1 MKEVIKVGGNPF
13 GCHRVIEP
21 VGVLPQ
27 PAEKVDNNFSTL
39 WDNELLVDVD
49 YLNIDSASFTQ
60 IKAEQGDD
68 DGAICDR
75 ILEIVSKRGKMHNPV
90 TGSGGMFIG
99 KVAVVGEKLRDKCD
113 LEVGDK
119 IVSLVS
125 LSLTPLK
132 IERILQLNKK
142 TDQVKIEGQAVL
154 FENSLHAHMPEDIP
168 ETLALAVLDVCGAPA
183 QTARLVQV
191 GQTVVIVGAGGK
203 SGLLCCWEARKR
215 AGVNGRVIGIEYS
228 TEGLEALRSLKLCD
242 EVIQIDARDG
252 LACYEAIAKMTDG
265 QLADVVINCV
275 NIDDTEL
282 PSIMMCRERGKV
294 YFFSMATSFTKA
306 ALGAEGIGKDVDML
320 VGNGY
325 ARGHAEYALDII
337 RVSADIRAFY
347 EAHYV

>member
-1 MKEVIKVGGNPF
+1 
-13 GCHRVIEP
+13 
-21 VGVLPQ
+21 
-27 PAEKVDNNFSTL
+27 
-39 WDNELLVDVD
+39 
-49 YLNIDSASFTQ
+49 
-60 IKAEQGDD
+60 
-68 DGAICDR
+68 
-75 ILEIVSKRGKMHNPV
+75 
-90 TGSGGMFIG
+90 
-99 KVAVVGEKLRDKCD
+99 
-113 LEVGDK
+113 
-119 IVSLVS
+119 
-125 LSLTPLK
+125 
-132 IERILQLNKK
+132 
-142 TDQVKIEGQAVL
+142 
-154 FENSLHAHMPEDIP
+154 
-168 ETLALAVLDVCGAPA
+168 VLDVCGAPA

-228 TEGLEALRSLKLCD
+228 KEGLQALRSLKLCD
-242 EVIQIDARDG
+242 EVIQLDARDG
-252 LACYEAIAKMTDG
+252 LVCYETIAKMTDG

-306 ALGAEGIGKDVDML
+306 ALGAEGIGRDVDML